1 METKEKKIDGLEIEL
16 GHDYYITAIDA
27 ELTFEY
33 DTDGAAYFDSVVIRN
48 VYICGPS
55 GNEFLAESE
64 NWDLDG
70 LKKMVDLDWE
80 SEVDSVADYTNYLEA
95 EREEFLDRMD
105 RLARGI

>member
-55 GNEFLAESE
+55 GKEFLATAN
-64 NWDLDG
+64 NWDLNG
-70 LKKMVDLDWE
+70 LKDMVELDWDAEVEGIANYSDFIE
-80 SEVDSVADYTNYLEA
+80 SEREDY
-95 EREEFLDRMD
+95 LDRMN